1 SGQLP
6 AASLQLVLRWQL
18 LVAGSWWL
26 VAVKRTHV
34 SHSFEAC
41 RFQEASVLPR
51 SRHRLARG
59 ARQQFR
65 RGARALQPAHQSRD
79 ADAQSRAARSLAQGR
94 CAGIR
99 HSSDSRRP
107 RAGGSAGG
115 GSDPGVVS
123 RARDVVEVIARA
135 LADQP
140 DAVTVTERENR
151 GQTVVELT
159 MAPGD
164 MGRVIGRQGRTA
176 QALRTLASAA
186 AEFEGQKVTVD
197 FRD

>member
-1 SGQLP
+1 
-6 AASLQLVLRWQL
+6 
-18 LVAGSWWL
+18 
-26 VAVKRTHV
+26 
-34 SHSFEAC
+34 
-41 RFQEASVLPR
+41 
-51 SRHRLARG
+51 
-59 ARQQFR
+59 
-65 RGARALQPAHQSRD
+65 
-79 ADAQSRAARSLAQGR
+79 
-94 CAGIR
+94 
-99 HSSDSRRP
+99 
-107 RAGGSAGG
+107 
-115 GSDPGVVS
+115 VS